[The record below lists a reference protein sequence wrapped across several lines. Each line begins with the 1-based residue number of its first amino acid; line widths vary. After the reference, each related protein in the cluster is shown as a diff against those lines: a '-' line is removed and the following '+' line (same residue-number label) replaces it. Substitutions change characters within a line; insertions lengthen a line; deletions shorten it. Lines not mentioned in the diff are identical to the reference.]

1 MFFRK
6 KGGRQSMLC
15 FVNSPSCL
23 QESRSSSATGFVE
36 RKVFLYYRILNVLHA
51 LSVIRLFLFEIS
63 FFTNIVLKMR
73 KCFRK
78 AWESGSSGL
87 SSFLGRYFS

>member
-15 FVNSPSCL
+15 FVNSPLCL

-51 LSVIRLFLFEIS
+51 LSAICLFSMESAFFHEYSFE
-63 FFTNIVLKMR
+63 NEKM
-73 KCFRK
+73 FQ
-78 AWESGSSGL
+78 ESVGIGQ
-87 SSFLGRYFS
+87 